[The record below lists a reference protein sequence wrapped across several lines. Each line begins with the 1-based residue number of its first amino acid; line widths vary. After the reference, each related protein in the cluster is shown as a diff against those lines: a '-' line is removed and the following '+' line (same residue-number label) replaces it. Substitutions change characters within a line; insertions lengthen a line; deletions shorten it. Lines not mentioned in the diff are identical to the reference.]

1 MSPEMPL
8 RDIRYQCLVTVL
20 AIILFLPILFL
31 LGMLGRAVEMMAEFG
46 GELPGLS
53 RFLSQYPLATLI
65 FFLGMMV
72 STIFF
77 AWCNH
82 KGAILAS
89 LSLLFQGLG
98 LGLLLTAIFLPWSN
112 LMTSITTP

>member
-1 MSPEMPL
+1 MNPEML
-8 RDIRYQCLVTVL
+8 VRDIRYQCLVTVL
-20 AIILFLPILFL
+20 AIILFLPVLFL
-31 LGMLGRAVEMMAEFG
+31 VGMLGRVVEMLADFG

-53 RFLSQYPLATLI
+53 RYLSQFPVATLL
-65 FFLGMMV
+65 FFLGLMA

-98 LGLLLTAIFLPWSN
+98 LGLLLMSIFLPWYN
-112 LMTSITTP
+112 MMTALTTM